1 MYMKIECSIEKIR
14 EAISS
19 ADRITGK
26 NLTLPILGAILFIAE
41 GKTIKIR
48 ATNLSLGI
56 EIEVPAK
63 IEQEGTVAVKSD
75 VISTVFGSIQNGTV
89 SFQLEGDMLRITTK
103 QNTISVKTL
112 PYDDFP
118 TIPVVSGDSFSIPG
132 KKLIEG
138 IRAVAYSA
146 AVSDIKPEISSVYI
160 YPDQNNLVFVATDSF
175 RLAEKKIAL
184 KKVPEFGGILI
195 PFKNV
200 AEIMR
205 IIGEYTDDVAICF
218 SKNQLSILYESV
230 YITSR
235 LIDGIFPDYKQIIP
249 KEFTTNVT
257 VLKSDIVQALKL
269 SHIFSDKFNHITLS
283 VDPVK
288 KYCAVYSKNVD
299 VGENNTILD
308 TAISG
313 LPVEVSLNHRY
324 MIDCFQSIHADSL
337 TLSFTLP
344 NKPVVLQGVSD
355 QTFMYLIMPMNR

>member
-1 MYMKIECSIEKIR
+1 MKIECSIEKIR

-103 QNTISVKTL
+103 QNTISVKNFYRMMIFL
-112 PYDDFP
+112 QYPLFLV
-118 TIPVVSGDSFSIPG
+118 IHSLFQV

-160 YPDQNNLVFVATDSF
+160 YPDQNNLVLLQRIHFA
-175 RLAEKKIAL
+175 LLKK
-184 KKVPEFGGILI
+184 KDCTQKVPEFGGILI

-218 SKNQLSILYESV
+218 SKTNFLFSMSLFILLLV
-230 YITSR
+230 
-235 LIDGIFPDYKQIIP
+235 
-249 KEFTTNVT
+249 
-257 VLKSDIVQALKL
+257 
-269 SHIFSDKFNHITLS
+269 
-283 VDPVK
+283 
-288 KYCAVYSKNVD
+288 
-299 VGENNTILD
+299 
-308 TAISG
+308 
-313 LPVEVSLNHRY
+313 
-324 MIDCFQSIHADSL
+324 
-337 TLSFTLP
+337 
-344 NKPVVLQGVSD
+344 
-355 QTFMYLIMPMNR
+355 